1 MNMEKI
7 IIDDE
12 NIFQFYGCY
21 HFHCNNVDWWNA
33 ISAPGG
39 EMGTHLAVRHI
50 IITRHH
56 VMWWYLAIVTSPAP
70 AIVMWRVSSQQ
81 QQSDQIRAI
90 ISRKRWRVETQK
102 QSDWFYFFTSML
114 NAMGL
119 GSSTTS
125 PYHWTEERSDSFFNI
140 IHRFSRFLFFIQ
152 RMMRR
157 PRGGDP
163 GPTSVSGSWRSW
175 SAPSSS
181 VTTLTSSCGRL

>member
-1 MNMEKI
+1 MVCYYLCFNWLINVSKYSLFYGFPKYMI
-7 IIDDE
+7 INKQKMFDGFLKSFSNE
-12 NIFQFYGCY
+12 HGKNYYWRWKYFQFYGCY

-102 QSDWFYFFTSML
+102 QSDWFYFFYI
-114 NAMGL
+114 NVKCHGF
-119 GSSTTS
+119 GIE
-125 PYHWTEERSDSFFNI
+125 YHKSLSLD
-140 IHRFSRFLFFIQ
+140 
-152 RMMRR
+152 
-157 PRGGDP
+157 
-163 GPTSVSGSWRSW
+163 
-175 SAPSSS
+175 
-181 VTTLTSSCGRL
+181 GRTYRQLL